1 MKNKWFFRAVLLV
14 GAVTFNPAQ
23 AMELR
28 NGFGGLSGFGDLSQQ
43 PNDDGSSSQLNLPFT
58 PNFFGNSY
66 TTFWANNN
74 GNITFGGPFGSFTP
88 DAFPVSGRPMIAPFW
103 ADVDTQGGGA
113 VYTASPNAN
122 TLVTTWN
129 NVGYFSGNTDKI
141 NDFQL
146 TLLNRADTGVGNFD
160 IEFRYRQLEWT
171 TGDASGGSG
180 GLGGTP
186 AQAGYD
192 AGNNINFFALPGSL
206 TSSVLNL
213 ANTSNVS
220 EDTPGLWTMA
230 IRNGQTSDGSSP
242 DAPLLPNIVQADGWH
257 FDFNIDLNQRIFID
271 PLVAVGYDYV
281 VNSGPN
287 FQTALFPTIAGDTD
301 GYDVFG
307 FNTGTNM
314 YDIILGHVN
323 AGDVF
328 NFGSG
333 GVSQFGLR
341 DIDVTAGLDPTDT
354 QAFVTGLT
362 FVSAGAVNMTQNPIS
377 IDVSTNV
384 PEPST
389 IALLLAGLLGCGALR
404 RGRQLQGKAGQQRQ
418 LSTYNSIRA

>member
-1 MKNKWFFRAVLLV
+1 L
-14 GAVTFNPAQ
+14 
-23 AMELR
+23 
-28 NGFGGLSGFGDLSQQ
+28 
-43 PNDDGSSSQLNLPFT
+43 
-58 PNFFGNSY
+58 NFFGNNY
-66 TTFWANNN
+66 NTFWANNN
-74 GNITFGGPFGSFTP
+74 GNITFGGPVGTYTP
-88 DAFPVSGRPMIAPFW
+88 NAFPVSGQPMIAPFW
-103 ADVDTQGGGA
+103 GDVDTRGTGA

-129 NVGYFSGNTDKI
+129 NVGYYNAHVDKV

-146 TLLNRADTGVGNFD
+146 TLLNRSDTGAGNFD
-160 IEFRYRQLEWT
+160 IEFRYRQLQWT
-171 TGDASGGSG
+171 TGDASGGTG
-180 GLGGTP
+180 GLGGVP

-206 TSSVLNL
+206 TSSILNL
-213 ANTSNVS
+213 ANSSNVS

-242 DAPLLPNIVQADGWH
+242 DAPLLPTIVQDDGWH
-257 FDFNIDLNQRIFID
+257 FNFNIDLNQRIFID

-307 FNTGTNM
+307 FNSSTSL
-314 YDIILGHVN
+314 YDISLGHVF
-323 AGDVF
+323 AGNIFD
-328 NFGSG
+328 FGIG
-333 GVSQFGLR
+333 GVSRFGLR

-362 FVSAGAVNMTQNPIS
+362 FVSGGAVSMTQNPIS
-377 IDVSTNV
+377 VDVSTNNV

-389 IALLLAGLLGCGALR
+389 MALLLAGIVGCGMLR
-404 RGRQLQGKAGQQRQ
+404 RRQ
-418 LSTYNSIRA
+418 LS

>member
-1 MKNKWFFRAVLLV
+1 MKKNLWFCRVMLLTGV
-14 GAVTFNPAQ
+14 VAFNPVQ
-23 AMELR
+23 AIELR
-28 NGFGGLSGFGDLSQQ
+28 SGFGGPAGFGELSQL
-43 PNDDGSSSQLNLPFT
+43 PNDDQSSSQLSLPFA

-74 GNITFGGPFGSFTP
+74 GNITFGGPLGSFTP

-103 ADVDTQGGGA
+103 ADIDTRGGGA
-113 VYTASPNAN
+113 VYTASPNAD

-129 NVGYFSGNTDKI
+129 NVGYFSTHTDKI

-146 TLLNRADTGVGNFD
+146 TLLNRADTGAGNFD

-171 TGDASGGSG
+171 TGDFSGGSG

-213 ANTSNVS
+213 ANTSNVGQ
-220 EDTPGLWTMA
+220 DTPGLWTMA

-287 FQTALFPTIAGDTD
+287 FQTGLFPVIAGDTD

-307 FNTGTNM
+307 FNLGTSM
-314 YDIILGHVN
+314 FDINLGHVN

-328 NFGSG
+328 DFGAG
-333 GVSQFGLR
+333 GVSRFGLR

-362 FVSAGAVNMTQNPIS
+362 FVSAGAVSMTQNPIS
-377 IDVSTNV
+377 IDVSSV

-389 IALLLAGLLGCGALR
+389 IALLLAGLLGCTGLR
-404 RGRQLQGKAGQQRQ
+404 RRRHL
-418 LSTYNSIRA
+418 